1 MIVVIANWASIAAAV
16 KNCGSPISVTIITN
30 KYYNYRCQVS
40 RLLIRYW
47 NRDRGAALRL
57 GGGGGGGGT
66 DSDSILG
73 GGGAQGNFSY

>member
-16 KNCGSPISVTIITN
+16 KNCGCPISVTIITN
-30 KYYNYRCQVS
+30 KYYNYRCQAS

-57 GGGGGGGGT
+57 GGGGGAPIVTQYWGE
-66 DSDSILG
+66 
-73 GGGAQGNFSY
+73 GGAQGNFSY